1 MISANLENVLIK
13 DESGIKQ
20 VPELYA
26 VPVYKVEEEYRF
38 PHSQDRVPL
47 GKLPHTW
54 GQSLY
59 IISKLLTDD
68 LIAPGEIDPLNK
80 RLVIQPKPDLVV
92 QICVLMEDEQV
103 QQQIFEDHNIYL
115 ETVSSISPVKIYPS
129 KALAHLYSF
138 LGKNDRLGLTGRPVT
153 DIGYLATAKLY
164 SIKGQIM
171 AFTPSVK

>member
-1 MISANLENVLIK
+1 MSILSIYFFEIKVLWLLINLI
-13 DESGIKQ
+13 
-20 VPELYA
+20 
-26 VPVYKVEEEYRF
+26 F
-38 PHSQDRVPL
+38 PQ
-47 GKLPHTW
+47 
-54 GQSLY
+54 
-59 IISKLLTDD
+59 
-68 LIAPGEIDPLNK
+68 
-80 RLVIQPKPDLVV
+80 
-92 QICVLMEDEQV
+92 